1 LGMMCRI
8 LEYSADDARINE
20 AFEEAMILARHEEQ
34 TLDTVRIWQNRK
46 TVVLSSDGDARA
58 SLDEDACKNNG
69 VVIVRRA
76 SSGRVMYQDQG
87 TLNLTYVI
95 DQKSFFPDT
104 DSLTEVHKRLWK
116 PAADVISKLSA
127 DVEVP
132 AYGKDL
138 IIDSGRVAQ
147 AWIRFYHNLMLFQLS
162 INVHAN
168 LGALKYVLKHEDRY
182 TNLRREL
189 SNSLGMDDIKR
200 ALIDSTARQFGVSFQ
215 EQNPSPAEKRLAG
228 RLFEVKYS
236 KDDWNFAGKAPLSL
250 RDVLVE
256 VYVAYPPTRSCR
268 EIIENIRSATRDLE
282 DRVELRIWMRGK
294 GLDGKG
300 SPPGVPMS
308 SALIDASK
316 KSIIPA
322 IIINGEIA
330 FSRHVASAEDLRD
343 KILQTLGRKV

>member
-1 LGMMCRI
+1 MEMMCRI
-8 LEYSADDARINE
+8 VEHSADDARINE
-20 AFEEAMILARHEEQ
+20 AFEEAMLLARHEEQ

-46 TVVLSSDGDARA
+46 TVVLASDADVRSSVN
-58 SLDEDACKNNG
+58 EDACKSNE
-69 VVIVRRA
+69 VTIVRRA
-76 SSGRVMYQDQG
+76 SAAGKTTYQDQG

-95 DQKSFFPDT
+95 DQKGVFPDT
-104 DSLTEVHKRLWK
+104 DSLTEVHRRLWK
-116 PAADVISKLSA
+116 PAADMISRLNV

-138 IIDSGRVAQ
+138 VIDGGTIAQ

-168 LGALKYVLKHEDRY
+168 LDALNCVLKHEGRY
-182 TNLRREL
+182 TTLRREL
-189 SNSLGMDDIKR
+189 SNNVEMDDIER
-200 ALIDSTARQFGVSFQ
+200 ALIDSIAKQLGVSFQ
-215 EQNPSPAEKRLAG
+215 EQNPSPAEKRLAE

-236 KDDWNFAGKAPLSL
+236 KDDWNFSAKTPLSL
-250 RDVLVE
+250 KDVLVE

-268 EIIENIRSATRDLE
+268 EIIENIGSATRDLE
-282 DRVELRIWMRGK
+282 NRVEIRIWMRGK

-308 SALIDASK
+308 SALIDTSK

-322 IIINGEIA
+322 IIINGQIA
-330 FSRHVASAEDLRD
+330 FSRHVASAEDVRN
-343 KILQTLGRKV
+343 KILRTLGR